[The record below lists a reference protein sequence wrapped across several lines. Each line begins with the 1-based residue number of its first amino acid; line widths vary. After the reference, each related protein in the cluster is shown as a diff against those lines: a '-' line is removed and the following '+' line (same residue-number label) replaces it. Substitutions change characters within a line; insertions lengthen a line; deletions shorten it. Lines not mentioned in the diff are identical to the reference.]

1 MATYFNKYYFEFQ
14 DNHVTSPVT
23 WRMDIMDS
31 EGSVPTDPFL
41 LTMSA
46 TPLLTERI
54 DTNDSKDTYIIGRQ
68 ITISYEYDG
77 NPNIPLPIEFFEA
90 TERRFRVEVRRN
102 GSIDGVYF
110 IKPDFC
116 EYADQYP
123 PFTIQLKAVD
133 GFSYAKGILFNPFE
147 DDGSLHY
154 EIIDLYETI
163 MTRSLLLIADPG
175 TIINVVNTLFPEN
188 IGPTI
193 RTLFR
198 LFIHTDIFYD
208 FVKGA
213 VSVHDVL
220 TAFCKAFYARCY
232 MAQGQIWF
240 IRTQDLTNNSLTG
253 DQYIDDT
260 VVNDLDITNF
270 VLTGGPDPSS
280 FDVMPVDE
288 IANIRMIPAIKKA
301 EFEVQYKSINQLNN
315 FDWRLWDG
323 TNFDNWQRIEQSGNP
338 LILNRTGSG
347 TIDDP
352 YKASIGY
359 NLPQASQ
366 VLQQTIGPN
375 SIFAGDRVEISFKYR
390 FTNCTQFYI
399 LVRAGDNTE
408 FYVTLDESGIWD
420 YTFGISAGRFYINRT
435 GKKREGTLTIQSIP
449 IPQKITGNIDFPAN
463 ADLRFSISIP
473 QNSNTDD
480 NISDPP
486 LIEIYAVKVGII
498 QPEDKGRHI
507 VITNQADFTQIKE
520 TEDFSFI
527 DTGEDGLSNTIF
539 VLDGSNFVPAENW
552 DNDKSGVNSADIERH
567 MAKAHIDQYPRSIG
581 TWEGSLYS
589 NNMEFY
595 NVIEFAHL
603 PGKRWMQLSD
613 KYNNRTCTHQ
623 VLLTE
628 VFAEG
633 NSNIDYLEY
642 DIEDTTN

>member
-14 DNHVTSPVT
+14 DNHVTNPIT
-23 WRMDIMDS
+23 WRVDIMDS

-77 NPNIPLPIEFFEA
+77 NPNIPLPLEFFEA

-102 GSIDGVYF
+102 GIIDGVYF

-133 GFSYAKGILFNPFE
+133 GFSYAQGILFNPFE
-147 DDGSLHY
+147 VDGSLHY

-163 MTRSLLLIADPG
+163 MTRALLLIVDPG

-220 TAFCKAFYARCY
+220 TAFCKSFYARCY
-232 MAQGQIWF
+232 MSQGQLWF
-240 IRTQDLTNNSLTG
+240 IRTQDLTNNALTG

-260 VVNDLDITNF
+260 VVNNLNITNF

-280 FDVMPVDE
+280 YDVMPVDE
-288 IANIRMIPAIKKA
+288 IPNIRMIPAIKKA
-301 EFEVQYKSINQLNN
+301 EFEVQYKSINQLVN
-315 FDWRLWDG
+315 FDWSIFNG
-323 TNFDNWQRIEQSGNP
+323 TDFSGWTRAAG
-338 LILNRTGSG
+338 IVVGRSG
-347 TIDDP
+347 TGTVIDP
-352 YKASIGY
+352 YMLNIPLNQLVGGFKF
-359 NLPQASQ
+359 
-366 VLQQTIGPN
+366 LQQLQDNVVNP
-375 SIFAGDRVEISFKYR
+375 GDILEISFR
-390 FTNCTQFYI
+390 FEFFNCKSWSFFARIGTIISPGQRY
-399 LVRAGDNTE
+399 
-408 FYVTLDESGIWD
+408 YLDSGGNWIYD
-420 YTFGISAGRFYINRT
+420 APTFTAIEVGRS
-435 GKKREGTLTIQSIP
+435 GKKTVGSFTLKSLPVPST
-449 IPQKITGNIDFPAN
+449 FPDN
-463 ADLRFSISIP
+463 SPVPLSDLQISLLAPRDAI
-473 QNSNTDD
+473 TDD
-480 NISDPP
+480 GPGDPY
-486 LIEIYAVKVGII
+486 IKIGAIKVGII
-498 QPEDKGRHI
+498 AVASQGRHI
-507 VITNQADFTQIKE
+507 VITNQADFTQTKE

-527 DTGEDGLSNTIF
+527 DTGENGLSNTIF

-552 DNDKSGVNSADIERH
+552 DNDKMGVIPADIERH
-567 MAKAHIDQYPRSIG
+567 MAKAHIDQYPRSIA

-628 VFAEG
+628 VFAEA
-633 NSNIDYLEY
+633 NSSVDYLEY